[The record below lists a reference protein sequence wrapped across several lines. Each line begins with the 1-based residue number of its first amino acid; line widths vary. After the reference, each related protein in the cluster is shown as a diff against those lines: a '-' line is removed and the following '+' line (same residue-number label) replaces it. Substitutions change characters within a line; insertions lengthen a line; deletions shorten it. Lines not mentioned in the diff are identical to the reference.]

1 MADNPA
7 GDSNGGFDA
16 AAITTWIQSC
26 EMDRT
31 RDYLTRG
38 RVHGGLTDADLIDR
52 WKAAFHAL
60 AADPASEV
68 ARVGESELKAE
79 IDLRGLQA
87 PFEEVEPAL
96 QTLAQRFADGVAQ
109 LAAQAPAYLAACD
122 REVAQVV
129 DEFIA
134 LKSSSTN

>member
-1 MADNPA
+1 MTE
-7 GDSNGGFDA
+7 SEFDTA
-16 AAITTWIQSC
+16 AVTTWIQNC

-38 RVHGGLTDADLIDR
+38 RVHGGLTDVDLIDR

-60 AADPASEV
+60 VADPASEV

-87 PFEEVEPAL
+87 PFEEMEQAL
-96 QTLAQRFADGVAQ
+96 NELAQYFADGVARMQ
-109 LAAQAPAYLAACD
+109 TEDPAKLAKCEDKITQA
-122 REVAQVV
+122 V
-129 DEFIA
+129 DEFVA
-134 LKSSSTN
+134 KKQSSTN